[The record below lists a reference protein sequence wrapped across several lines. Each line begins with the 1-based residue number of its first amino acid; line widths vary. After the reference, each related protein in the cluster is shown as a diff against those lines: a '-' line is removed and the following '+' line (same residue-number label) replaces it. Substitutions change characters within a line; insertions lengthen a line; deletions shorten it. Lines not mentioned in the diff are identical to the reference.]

1 MVLAVDEGP
10 TSPEAA
16 AQARTDPECPV
27 EPPVWASDTLTHPPS
42 FSDKSLFSVYSRLL
56 REAREGCGALGKRHL
71 EAVLPAQSPH
81 CWRRKAWE
89 RQRGCLSS
97 VRARELK

>member
-27 EPPVWASDTLTHPPS
+27 EPPVWASDTLTHPPN

-56 REAREGCGALGKRHL
+56 REAREKQYVSLFYYNTDDFIFPHL
-71 EAVLPAQSPH
+71 P
-81 CWRRKAWE
+81 RKDNNE
-89 RQRGCLSS
+89 FVKVQL
-97 VRARELK
+97 

>member
-1 MVLAVDEGP
+1 MLAVDEGP

-42 FSDKSLFSVYSRLL
+42 FSDKGLFSVYSRLL
-56 REAREGCGALGKRHL
+56 REAREKQYVSLFYYNTDDFIFPHL
-71 EAVLPAQSPH
+71 P
-81 CWRRKAWE
+81 RKDNNE
-89 RQRGCLSS
+89 FVKVQL
-97 VRARELK
+97 

>member
-10 TSPEAA
+10 TSPEAV

-56 REAREGCGALGKRHL
+56 REAREKQYVSLFYYNKDDFIF
-71 EAVLPAQSPH
+71 PH
-81 CWRRKAWE
+81 FPRKDNNE
-89 RQRGCLSS
+89 FVKVQL
-97 VRARELK
+97 